1 MYELQNR
8 DLLGSRPS
16 REFLGGSKNK
26 KQSFVEVLLVRR
38 TLVLYLC
45 NLAPESERDLLLDK
59 LLLTSSGLRE
69 ENDLVLATPE
79 TVRLVELVKR
89 VHHGGFDGTV
99 RTFLADYPGGSA
111 EELVK
116 LSSIKD
122 PLDDWRKAL
131 QNKEGPA
138 STEAVVGEPV
148 ELGLTQAV
156 LEKKEDTPE
165 PAVAVDELA
174 SLTHEWRGTIRSM
187 WQMQNIQVKLRPTGS
202 WKVLQEALE
211 GTAAFKFKPTVLS
224 GDTRRAAAPSHLLL
238 FLNFNQAAGVDVALE
253 VQTLYK
259 CFAQVADSAK
269 DKTEVLQPG
278 VVMVVFEGLQQAHGT
293 KLKTALGK
301 LGGSLGQQRL
311 LTVGYQQ
318 HHVETLKSERLKSAS
333 TVDVLEPVH
342 ILTGGS
348 LKVPTLPRK
357 HFAGTNKGNLMAEVP
372 LRILS

>member
-1 MYELQNR
+1 VPFARKEDMVTESTIQLCLTAKKLLQDEQTFQIVAKSEVWTCRGIESRFVCDALYELQNR

-45 NLAPESERDLLLDK
+45 NLAPESERDLLLDN

-89 VHHGGFDGTV
+89 VHHGVGQ
-99 RTFLADYPGGSA
+99 A
-111 EELVK
+111 
-116 LSSIKD
+116 KD

-165 PAVAVDELA
+165 PAAVDELA

-187 WQMQNIQVKLRPTGS
+187 WQMQNNQVKKRPTGP
-202 WKVLQEALE
+202 WKVLHEALE

-238 FLNFNQAAGVDVALE
+238 LLNFNQAAGVD
-253 VQTLYK
+253 
-259 CFAQVADSAK
+259 
-269 DKTEVLQPG
+269 
-278 VVMVVFEGLQQAHGT
+278 
-293 KLKTALGK
+293 
-301 LGGSLGQQRL
+301 
-311 LTVGYQQ
+311 
-318 HHVETLKSERLKSAS
+318 
-333 TVDVLEPVH
+333 
-342 ILTGGS
+342 
-348 LKVPTLPRK
+348 
-357 HFAGTNKGNLMAEVP
+357 
-372 LRILS
+372 